1 MRWCLRIQYF
11 YLKRL
16 HCVPKVIVQMK
27 PVFSLFLG
35 DHSLTAYNVLI
46 WIRADQNKCRIV
58 ESVGEGVTEVQAGD
72 HVIPCYQAE
81 CKECKFCKSG
91 KTNLCGKIRSAT
103 GVGVMFNDRK
113 SRFSANG
120 KTIYHFMGTS
130 TFSEYTVV
138 HAISVAKVNP
148 EAPLDKICLLGCGIP
163 TGNHL
168 CFPLCIVAFY
178 CICFSPGKK
187 IVQWIVTSCV
197 KAVYTSSGWKSV
209 TSLLSNMIWSL
220 CNCMLRIFGEWV
232 CTSNQLQ
239 HASSITGWFLQ
250 VVIRVLGLRMS
261 IKSDYLRKGTNWMQP
276 VADLTVFCNLQCWT
290 GLGAVWNTAKV
301 EKGSNVAIFGLGTVG
316 LAVGA
321 LYN

>member
-1 MRWCLRIQYF
+1 MYELDFNSLSCSLMRWCLRIPYL

-16 HCVPKVIVQMK
+16 HCVPKVIVQIK

-35 DHSLTAYNVLI
+35 DHTLTAYNVLI
-46 WIRADQNKCRIV
+46 WISAHQNKCRIV

-138 HAISVAKVNP
+138 HAVSVAKVNP

-163 TGNHL
+163 TGIHL
-168 CFPLCIVAFY
+168 FFSLYSSPY
-178 CICFSPGKK
+178 CLCFSPGKK
-187 IVQWIVTSCV
+187 LCSGMKTVVWIVTTCV
-197 KAVYTSSGWKSV
+197 KAAYALSGWKSV
-209 TSLLSNMIWSL
+209 TSLLSKMIWSL
-220 CNCMLRIFGEWV
+220 CNCMLRNLENGYVHLV
-232 CTSNQLQ
+232 CCSMPVLLQ
-239 HASSITGWFLQ
+239 GDFIRFL
-250 VVIRVLGLRMS
+250 LG
-261 IKSDYLRKGTNWMQP
+261 
-276 VADLTVFCNLQCWT
+276 F
-290 GLGAVWNTAKV
+290 
-301 EKGSNVAIFGLGTVG
+301 
-316 LAVGA
+316 
-321 LYN
+321 